1 MGIFF
6 SFLNSLMFI
15 LRNSTKGHI
24 IVLKISVTQPLAK
37 HFLPIYEVSLW
48 DLSLFP
54 KFSFPLIVVLLFLHK
69 TRPLVPLLSSSA
81 FTQAFSF
88 AHTQSQSDLSFFHSF
103 FFCLFFFRPEVY
115 LNGSTKF
122 PRSALPSPFQPY
134 GYI

>member
-1 MGIFF
+1 
-6 SFLNSLMFI
+6 MFI

-24 IVLKISVTQPLAK
+24 IVLKISVTQPLTK
-37 HFLPIYEVSLW
+37 HFLPIYEVSLG

-88 AHTQSQSDLSFFHSF
+88 AHTQSHSDLSFFQSF
-103 FFCLFFFRPEVY
+103 FFVYFFRPEVY
-115 LNGSTKF
+115 LNGEHKVSQVCTTF
-122 PRSALPSPFQPY
+122 SLPTLRLHLKILNSLLTC
-134 GYI
+134 